1 MSRRALG
8 RGLRALISEGGSAA
22 GQLDARQVPV
32 KAIVPNRFQPRL
44 DPQDSSIDEL
54 AESIRQHG
62 VLEPVIVRP
71 LAKGYELV
79 VGERRWRAATLAGLE
94 SIPAVVRDMSDR
106 ESIAVALVENLQRE
120 QLDPI
125 EEARGF
131 KRLMELFDVT
141 QEELAAEIGR
151 SRSSVANSLRLLT
164 LEEEIQEML
173 RAKKISVGH
182 AKVLLGLP
190 PGEARVEL
198 ARQVAEGGLSVRET
212 EALVQGQGETR
223 KPVRKATTARRK
235 VDPSI
240 RSLEERLE
248 SALGTKVRVTHRAR
262 GGGKIEI
269 EYYNDDDVARIVEVI
284 APGASIGF

>member
-8 RGLRALISEGGSAA
+8 RGLRALIAESGSAA

-44 DPQDSSIDEL
+44 DPQDSAIEEL

-71 LAKGYELV
+71 MGKGYELV

-106 ESIAVALVENLQRE
+106 ESMAIALVENLQRE

-141 QEELAAEIGR
+141 QEELAQEIGR

-164 LEEEIQEML
+164 LEEEIQEMV
-173 RAKKISVGH
+173 RSKRISVGH
-182 AKVLLGLP
+182 AKVLLGMP
-190 PGEARVEL
+190 PGPGRVEL
-198 ARQVAEGGLSVRET
+198 ARRVAETGMSVRET
-212 EALVQGQGETR
+212 EALVQGKSEEKR
-223 KPVRKATTARRK
+223 AKRKASRRARR
-235 VDPSI
+235 VDPAV
-240 RSLEERLE
+240 RSLEQRLE
-248 SALGTKVRVTHRAR
+248 MALGTKVRVTHRAR
-262 GGGKIEI
+262 GGGTIEI
-269 EYYNDDDVARIVEVI
+269 EYYNDEDVARIVEVI
-284 APGASIGF
+284 APGHSVGF